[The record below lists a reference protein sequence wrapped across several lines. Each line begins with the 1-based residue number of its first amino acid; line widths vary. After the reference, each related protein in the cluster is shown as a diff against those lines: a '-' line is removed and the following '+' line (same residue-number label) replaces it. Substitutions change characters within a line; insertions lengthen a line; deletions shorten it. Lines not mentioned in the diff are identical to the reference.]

1 VYYYFSDAIGT
12 AQLITNSTGTVC
24 YDSNKT
30 PFGYEMAYTTTCAQ
44 NYMFAGMERDS
55 ETGNDHT
62 WFRNY
67 EQNLGRWMSPD
78 LLGGDITNPQS
89 LNRYAY
95 ALNNP
100 TTLIDPLGLQSPGD
114 NCNGKKGA
122 SLVDCVTGI
131 YCMSNPGQCS
141 NRQLYGL
148 FDEFDVILYGGGSSE
163 GACWTYLN
171 FDALLNFLS
180 LPPSDDF
187 GGSAGIPANNGTLKQ
202 IKQTPQ
208 QKYQDC
214 MSGFKSSTL
223 GKVIEFG
230 SLLSFVDDFKGTAEN
245 WLEAITI
252 KGIILGAFF
261 KGANTAA
268 GGTSIVTT
276 AVKPVLADL
285 GMAAVAGAT
294 VADAAV
300 RSGCRQAA
308 QPELYQYTNRMIW

>member
-1 VYYYFSDAIGT
+1 MKRVEKSSGTYYWFSPSGTPLAETDASGNTQNEYIYFSAGRTARRDSAGNVYYYFSDAIGT

-78 LLGGDITNPQS
+78 LLAGDISNPQS
-89 LNRYAY
+89 LNRYTY

-114 NCNGKKGA
+114 NCSSKTGSA
-122 SLVDCVTGI
+122 FADCVTGI
-131 YCMSNPGQCS
+131 YCMADPGQCS

-148 FDEFDVILYGGGSSE
+148 FDEFDVILNGGCSSE

-180 LPPSDDF
+180 STPADDF
-187 GGSAGIPANNGTLKQ
+187 GGLFGMAGNNGRNC
-202 IKQTPQ
+202 TPKPASASQ
-208 QKYQDC
+208 YAAATAQVVGMTAQ
-214 MSGFKSSTL
+214 F
-223 GKVIEFG
+223 
-230 SLLSFVDDFKGTAEN
+230 FV
-245 WLEAITI
+245 
-252 KGIILGAFF
+252 
-261 KGANTAA
+261 
-268 GGTSIVTT
+268 S
-276 AVKPVLADL
+276 
-285 GMAAVAGAT
+285 
-294 VADAAV
+294 V
-300 RSGCRQAA
+300 R
-308 QPELYQYTNRMIW
+308 